1 MIYLLS
7 LSIGIVAGL
16 RAMTAPAAISWAAY
30 LGWLKLDDSIL
41 AFMGYTW
48 TPWVITVLAVA
59 ELVTDQLPST
69 PSRTVPIQ
77 FSTRILSGALTGAA
91 LGIVAGSLVIGAVL
105 GAAGAVLGTLGG
117 RAARAALARKFGND
131 RPAALLED
139 AVAIAAALLIVSAF
153 L

>member
-16 RAMTAPAAISWAAY
+16 RAMTAPAAVSWAAY

-69 PSRTVPIQ
+69 PSRTVPVQ
-77 FSTRILSGALTGAA
+77 FGTRILSGALSGAA
-91 LGIVAGSLVIGAVL
+91 LGIVGGSLVIGAVL
-105 GAAGAVLGTLGG
+105 GAAGAVIGTLGG

-131 RPAALLED
+131 RTAALLED
-139 AVAIAAALLIVSAF
+139 VVAIAAALLVVRAF

>member
-1 MIYLLS
+1 MIYLLC

-16 RAMTAPAAISWAAY
+16 RAMTAPAAVSWAAC
-30 LGWLKLDDSIL
+30 LGWLKLDASIL

-48 TPWVITVLAVA
+48 TPWIITVLAVV

-69 PSRTVPIQ
+69 PSRTVPVQ
-77 FSTRILSGALTGAA
+77 FGTRILSGALTGAA
-91 LGIVAGSLVIGAVL
+91 LGVVAGSLVIGAVL
-105 GAAGAVLGTLGG
+105 GVAGAVIGTLGG
-117 RAARAALARKFGND
+117 RAARAALAGKFGSD

-139 AVAIAAALLIVSAF
+139 VVAIVAAVLIVRAF

>member
-16 RAMTAPAAISWAAY
+16 RAMTAPAAVSWAAY
-30 LGWLKLDDSIL
+30 LGWLKLDESIL
-41 AFMGYTW
+41 AFMGFTW
-48 TPWVITVLAVA
+48 TPWVFTVLAVA

-77 FSTRILSGALTGAA
+77 FGTRILSGALTGAA
-91 LGIVAGSLVIGAVL
+91 LGIVAGSFVIGAVL
-105 GAAGAVLGTLGG
+105 GAAGAVIGTLGG
-117 RAARAALARKFGND
+117 RAARATLARKFGSD

-139 AVAIAAALLIVSAF
+139 AVAIAAAVLIVRAF
-153 L
+153 V